1 MTEPLTPAF
10 DDDGAERG
18 ERAERRWAGVATIIV
33 TLLVV
38 MAVFAG
44 VHEATMPQSR
54 VETVDPAA
62 LHLRG
67 EFVESNL
74 GSALEPDGS
83 VTVRAIGQQYSFT
96 PPCILVPTDTPIT
109 FRLTSADVVHGFLI
123 TGTAINLMLVPGYVS
138 SIPARFSTPAERHM
152 PCHEF
157 CGLGHEGMWGSIKII
172 DKAAFAQMA
181 ATARRLSCVH

>member
-1 MTEPLTPAF
+1 VTEPLIPAVA
-10 DDDGAERG
+10 DDGAERS
-18 ERAERRWAGVATIIV
+18 ERVERRWASVAITILV
-33 TLLVV
+33 MLVV
-38 MAVFAG
+38 TAVFAG
-44 VHEATMPQSR
+44 VHEASMPQSR
-54 VETVDPAA
+54 VETADPRT

-67 EFVESNL
+67 EFIESNL

-96 PPCILVPTDTPIT
+96 PQCILVPTDTPIT

-138 SIPARFSTPAERHM
+138 SIPARFSTPGDRHM

-157 CGLGHEGMWGSIKII
+157 CGLGHEGMWGRIKII
-172 DKAAFAQMA
+172 DKAAFTKMA
-181 ATARRLSCVH
+181 ASARRLSCVE